1 MSDSPT
7 LEYKGLHILVDGHV
21 QGVGFRY
28 FVYDFAQQ
36 HGLTGWVRNRW
47 SGQVE
52 ILAEGLQNDLDSLI
66 EHVRRGPGRSMVS
79 DLKYEWRTA
88 EKRYD
93 QFSMLP
99 TE

>member
-1 MSDSPT
+1 MADFSK
-7 LEYKGLHILVDGHV
+7 EIRGIHILVDGHV

-36 HGLTGWVRNRW
+36 RGLTGWVRNRW

-52 ILAEGLQNDLDSLI
+52 IHAEGLQADLDALM
-66 EHVRRGPGRSMVS
+66 EHVRRGPGRSMVT
-79 DLKYEWRTA
+79 DVKFDWHGATNL
-88 EKRYD
+88 YD
-93 QFSMLP
+93 KFSMLP

>member
-1 MSDSPT
+1 MTEIST
-7 LEYKGLHILVDGHV
+7 ELRGIRILVDGHV

-36 HGLTGWVRNRW
+36 RGLTGWVRNRW

-52 ILAEGLQNDLDSLI
+52 IHAEGPQADLDALM
-66 EHVRRGPGRSMVS
+66 EHVHRGPSRSMVT
-79 DLKYEWRTA
+79 DIKFDWRGPSNQ
-88 EKRYD
+88 YD
-93 QFSMLP
+93 KFSMLP

>member
-1 MSDSPT
+1 MSETAASE
-7 LEYKGLHILVDGHV
+7 LVGIHILVDGHV

-36 HGLTGWVRNRW
+36 KGLTGWVRNRW
-47 SGQVE
+47 NGQVE
-52 ILAEGLQNDLDSLI
+52 ILAEGLHTDLEALV

-79 DLKYEWRTA
+79 DLKFDWREA
-88 EKRYD
+88 SDLYD
-93 QFSMLP
+93 KFSMLP

>member
-1 MSDSPT
+1 MNLSSPDWQI
-7 LEYKGLHILVDGHV
+7 HILMDGHV

-36 HGLTGWVRNRW
+36 RGLTGWVRNRHN
-47 SGQVE
+47 GQVE
-52 ILAEGLQNDLDSLI
+52 VLAEGSRVDLEALL

-79 DLKYEWRTA
+79 EVKFDWGQA
-88 EKRYD
+88 ESRFD
-93 QFSMLP
+93 QFSMLA

>member
-1 MSDSPT
+1 MTANDS
-7 LEYKGLHILVDGHV
+7 LELKGIHIMVDGHV

-36 HGLTGWVRNRW
+36 KGLTGWVRNRW
-47 SGQVE
+47 TGQVE
-52 ILAEGLQNDLDSLI
+52 ILAEGPMVDLDALV
-66 EHVRRGPGRSMVS
+66 EHVRRGPSRSMVT
-79 DLKYEWRTA
+79 DLKYEWHTVTNL
-88 EKRYD
+88 YD